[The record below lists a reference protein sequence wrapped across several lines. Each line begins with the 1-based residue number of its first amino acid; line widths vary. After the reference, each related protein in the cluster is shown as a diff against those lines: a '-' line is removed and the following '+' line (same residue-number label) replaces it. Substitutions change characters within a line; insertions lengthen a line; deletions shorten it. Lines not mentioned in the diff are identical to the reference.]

1 VNSTL
6 KQIQSGHLHEQKLK
20 LKKNL
25 IPIVLLPYGRNRTHM
40 SEARWIGR
48 LDDGE
53 TDLDNQV
60 DGFHLA
66 DHSGSSND
74 LVLQVPKKKNK

>member
-1 VNSTL
+1 V
-6 KQIQSGHLHEQKLK
+6 
-20 LKKNL
+20 
-25 IPIVLLPYGRNRTHM
+25 

-74 LVLQVPKKKNK
+74 LVLQVPKNKNK